1 MYTSTV
7 KLAVL
12 ITTVGVEVITTAHRC
27 RGNYL
32 HPHMRMCMYTS
43 TVKLAVLITTVGVEV
58 ITSTCTAHEDVHVHF
73 YCKTCR
79 ANYYSRCRGN
89 YLHPHM
95 RMCMYTSTVK
105 LAVLITTV
113 GVEVITYIRT

>member
-12 ITTVGVEVITTAHRC
+12 ITTVGVEVIT
-27 RGNYL
+27 Y
-32 HPHMRMCMYTS
+32 
-43 TVKLAVLITTVGVEV
+43 VEV
-58 ITSTCTAHEDVHVHF
+58 IHEDVHVHF

-113 GVEVITYIRT
+113 IAVLHYYSRCRGNYLHPHMRMYTSTVKLAVLITTVGVEVITYIRT

>member
-1 MYTSTV
+1 
-7 KLAVL
+7 
-12 ITTVGVEVITTAHRC
+12 
-27 RGNYL
+27 
-32 HPHMRMCMYTS
+32 MYTS

-58 ITSTCTAHEDVHVHF
+58 ITSAHQDVHVHF

-113 GVEVITYIRT
+113 GVEVITYICT